1 MIVQRKSF
9 QVKTAEMRE
18 QLKLKE
24 KLYQKEYT
32 SLREELQEL
41 QRYENDAL

>member
-1 MIVQRKSF
+1 MMNQRKSL

-32 SLREELQEL
+32 SLREELQVL
-41 QRYENDAL
+41 QRYEIDAL